1 MLAAAVKLDPAALG
15 LTPLAAPRL
24 LIVDDVADNRT
35 ILARRFAKRGFD
47 CVEVDS
53 GEAALAAIARESF
66 DAVLL
71 DVMMPGMNGLEVLR
85 RARAGH
91 SADELPIIMVT
102 ANAMSEDVA
111 GALALGANDY
121 VTKPVDFA
129 VALARVN
136 NQVERR
142 RHEMEARA
150 TREKLNAENNG
161 LASRVAESRAR
172 LERANADVQAQIRLR
187 LQSEDRIAYLAH
199 HDVLTG
205 LSNRFAFEQTVARL
219 LGSPLAGQGASLL
232 FIDLDGFKAVNDTLG
247 HAAGDDVL
255 REVAVR
261 LHHIIGPHDVCARLG
276 GDEFAIFHMSAAPRE
291 TAGQMA
297 QRLIVELAGRYS
309 AQGQHAYIGASV
321 GVALATTGA
330 ETADDLLKQADL
342 AMYQAKNAGRGA
354 FRYFAVEMRER
365 AEQRRLLELDLRQ
378 AIEDKAFELHYQPF
392 VDLQLRKVVGFEA
405 LLRWRRGGQGYVSPQ
420 EFIALAEEN
429 GLIGRIGEW
438 ALIQACK
445 DAAHWPRDLRV
456 AVNLSPAQFRTNDL
470 ADVVAN
476 ALSVSGLE
484 ADRLELEITESMLLR
499 DNEAI
504 REAFRQLRGLGVK
517 LSLDDFGAGY
527 AGLGYFRSFRFDRVK
542 IDRSFISEMMQHP
555 EAHAIVQAAVGIGV
569 SLNMATTAEG
579 VESDDQLAGLLQLGC
594 GEAQGYLFSRPRP
607 NAEVLDISQNILAA
621 LKRMPNGAA

>member
-1 MLAAAVKLDPAALG
+1 MLAAVKIEAADPVAS
-15 LTPLAAPRL
+15 PRL

-35 ILARRFAKRGFD
+35 ILARRFLKRGFE
-47 CVEVDS
+47 CVEADS
-53 GEAALAAIARESF
+53 GEAALEAIAREPF

-71 DVMMPGMNGLEVLR
+71 DVMMPGTSGLEVLR
-85 RARAGH
+85 RARALY

-111 GALALGANDY
+111 GALAIGANDY

-142 RHEMEARA
+142 RHEMEVREAQ
-150 TREKLNAENNG
+150 EKLSAENTG

-219 LGSPLAGQGASLL
+219 LNSPSAGQGASLL
-232 FIDLDGFKAVNDTLG
+232 FIDLDGFKSVNDTLG

-255 REVAVR
+255 REVATR
-261 LHHIIGPHDVCARLG
+261 LHETASADDVCARLG
-276 GDEFAIFHMSAAPRE
+276 GDEFAIFHISEDPRE
-291 TAGQMA
+291 TAG
-297 QRLIVELAGRYS
+297 
-309 AQGQHAYIGASV
+309 
-321 GVALATTGA
+321 ALAARIIKRWPGA
-330 ETADDLLKQADL
+330 IASRVSTRSSARASASRWRRRVSKRRTNLLKQADL
-342 AMYQAKNAGRGA
+342 AMYQAKNEGRGA
-354 FRYFAVEMRER
+354 YRYFAVEMRER

-405 LLRWRRGGQGYVSPQ
+405 LLRWKRNGLAYVPPH

-438 ALIQACK
+438 ALLQACQ
-445 DAAHWPRDLRV
+445 DAASWPKDLRV

-470 ADVVAN
+470 TEVVSRTLAQ
-476 ALSVSGLE
+476 SGLE
-484 ADRLELEITESMLLR
+484 PARLELEITENMLLR
-499 DNEAI
+499 DNEVI
-504 REAFRQLRGLGVK
+504 REAFRQLRALGCK

-542 IDRSFISEMMQHP
+542 IDRSFVAEMLQHP
-555 EAHAIVQAAVGIGV
+555 EARAIVQAAVGIGN
-569 SLNMATTAEG
+569 SLGMATTAEG
-579 VESDDQLAGLLQLGC
+579 VENDDQLLDLMELGC
-594 GEAQGYLFSRPRP
+594 GEAQGYLFSKPRP
-607 NAEVLDISQNILAA
+607 NTEVLNVSKAVLAA
-621 LKRMPNGAA
+621 LKHMP

>member
-1 MLAAAVKLDPAALG
+1 MLAAVKIDPAALC
-15 LTPLAAPRL
+15 LSPLAAPRL
-24 LIVDDVADNRT
+24 LIVDDVEDNRT
-35 ILARRFAKRGFD
+35 ILARRFLKRGFE
-47 CVEVDS
+47 CVEAVS
-53 GEAALAAIARESF
+53 GEAALEAIARETF

-71 DVMMPGMNGLEVLR
+71 DVMMPGMSGLEVLR
-85 RARAGH
+85 RARMRH

-142 RHEMEARA
+142 RHEMEARGA
-150 TREKLNAENNG
+150 RERLSAENSG

-172 LERANADVQAQIRLR
+172 LERANAAVQAQIRLR

-205 LSNRFAFEQTVARL
+205 LSNRFAFEQMVARL
-219 LGSPLAGQGASLL
+219 LASPGGGHGASLL

-255 REVAVR
+255 REVSAR
-261 LHHIIGPHDVCARLG
+261 LHSIVGAEDICARLG
-276 GDEFAIFHMSAAPRE
+276 GDEFAIFHVSENPQA
-291 TAGQMA
+291 TAGALAARMIKA
-297 QRLIVELAGRYS
+297 LAGRYS
-309 AQGQHAYIGASV
+309 VQGQLAFIGASI
-321 GVALATTGA
+321 GVAVATTGA
-330 ETADDLLKQADL
+330 ETPDELLKQADL
-342 AMYQAKNAGRGA
+342 AMYQAKNEGRGA
-354 FRYFAVEMRER
+354 YRYFAVEMRER

-405 LLRWRRGGQGYVSPQ
+405 LLRWRRNGQAYVSPQ

-438 ALIQACK
+438 ALLHACQ
-445 DAAHWPRDLRV
+445 DAAHWPSDLRV
-456 AVNLSPAQFRTNDL
+456 AVNLSPAQFKSNDL
-470 ADVVAN
+470 REVVAN
-476 ALSVSGLE
+476 ALSVSGLDP
-484 ADRLELEITESMLLR
+484 ARLELEITEFMLLR
-499 DNEAI
+499 DNEAM
-504 REAFRQLRGLGVK
+504 REAFRQLRALGVK
-517 LSLDDFGAGY
+517 LSLDNFGAGY

-542 IDRSFISEMMQHP
+542 IDRSFIGEMMQHP
-555 EAHAIVQAAVGIGV
+555 EARAIVQAAVGIGN
-569 SLNMATTAEG
+569 SLGMATTAEG
-579 VESDDQLAGLLQLGC
+579 VENDDQLQDLMELGC
-594 GEAQGYLFSRPRP
+594 GEAQGYLFSKPRP
-607 NAEVLDISQNILAA
+607 NADVLDVSKNVLAA
-621 LKRMPNGAA
+621 LKRMP

>member
-1 MLAAAVKLDPAALG
+1 MLAAVKIEAADPVAS
-15 LTPLAAPRL
+15 PRL

-35 ILARRFAKRGFD
+35 ILARRFLKRGFE
-47 CVEVDS
+47 CVEADS
-53 GEAALAAIARESF
+53 GEAALEAIAREPF

-71 DVMMPGMNGLEVLR
+71 DVMMPGTSGLEVLR
-85 RARAGH
+85 RARALY

-111 GALALGANDY
+111 GALAIGANDY

-142 RHEMEARA
+142 RHEMEVREAQ
-150 TREKLNAENNG
+150 EKLSAENTG

-219 LGSPLAGQGASLL
+219 LNSPSAGQGASLL
-232 FIDLDGFKAVNDTLG
+232 FIDLDGFKSVNDTLG

-255 REVAVR
+255 REVATR
-261 LHHIIGPHDVCARLG
+261 LHETASADDVCARLG
-276 GDEFAIFHMSAAPRE
+276 GDEFAIFHISEDPRE
-291 TAGQMA
+291 TAGA
-297 QRLIVELAGRYS
+297 LAARIIKALAGRYCI
-309 AQGQHAYIGASV
+309 QGQHAFIGASI
-321 GVALATTGA
+321 GVAVAATGL
-330 ETADDLLKQADL
+330 ETADELLKQADL
-342 AMYQAKNAGRGA
+342 AMYQAKNEGRGA
-354 FRYFAVEMRER
+354 YRYFAVEMRER

-405 LLRWRRGGQGYVSPQ
+405 LLRWKRNGLAYVPPH

-438 ALIQACK
+438 ALLQACQ
-445 DAAHWPRDLRV
+445 DAASWPKDLRV

-470 ADVVAN
+470 TEVVSRTLAQ
-476 ALSVSGLE
+476 SGLE
-484 ADRLELEITESMLLR
+484 PARLELEITENMLLR
-499 DNEAI
+499 DNEVI
-504 REAFRQLRGLGVK
+504 REAFRQLRALGCK

-542 IDRSFISEMMQHP
+542 IDRSFVAEMLQHP
-555 EAHAIVQAAVGIGV
+555 EARAIVQAAVGIGN
-569 SLNMATTAEG
+569 SLGMATTAEG
-579 VESDDQLAGLLQLGC
+579 VENDDQLLDLMELGC
-594 GEAQGYLFSRPRP
+594 GEAQGYLFSKPRP
-607 NAEVLDISQNILAA
+607 NTEVLNVSKAVLAA
-621 LKRMPNGAA
+621 LKHMP

>member
-1 MLAAAVKLDPAALG
+1 MLAAVKIASPDLG
-15 LTPLAAPRL
+15 HSPQVAPRL
-24 LIVDDVADNRT
+24 LIVDDVEDNRT
-35 ILARRFAKRGFD
+35 ILARRFHKRGFE
-47 CVEVDS
+47 CVEADS
-53 GEAALAAIARESF
+53 GEAALEAMAREAF

-71 DVMMPGMNGLEVLR
+71 DVMMPGMSGLEVLR
-85 RARAGH
+85 RARSVH

-111 GALALGANDY
+111 GALAIGANDY

-142 RHEMEARA
+142 RHEMETRVA
-150 TREKLNAENNG
+150 REKLSAENSG

-219 LGSPLAGQGASLL
+219 LASPCAGQGASLL

-255 REVAVR
+255 REVAAR
-261 LHHIIGPHDVCARLG
+261 LYDILGADDVCARLG
-276 GDEFAIFHMSAAPRE
+276 GDEFAIFHISENPQA
-291 TAGQMA
+291 TAGALAARMITA
-297 QRLIVELAGRYS
+297 LAGRYCV
-309 AQGQHAYIGASV
+309 QGQHAFIGASI
-321 GVALATTGA
+321 GVAVVTTGA
-330 ETADDLLKQADL
+330 ETPDELLKQADL
-342 AMYQAKNAGRGA
+342 AMYQAKNEGRGA

-378 AIEDKAFELHYQPF
+378 AIDEKAFELHYQPF

-405 LLRWRRGGQGYVSPQ
+405 LLRWRRGGGAYVAPH

-438 ALIQACK
+438 ALVQACK
-445 DAAHWPRDLRV
+445 DAANWPKDLRV

-470 ADVVAN
+470 TEVVSR
-476 ALSVSGLE
+476 ALRTSGLDP
-484 ADRLELEITESMLLR
+484 ARLELEITESMLLR
-499 DNEAI
+499 DNEPI

-542 IDRSFISEMMQHP
+542 IDRSFIGEMMQHP
-555 EAHAIVQAAVGIGV
+555 EARAIVQAAVGIGN
-569 SLNMATTAEG
+569 SLGMATTAEG
-579 VESDDQLAGLLQLGC
+579 VENDDQLVDLMELGC
-594 GEAQGYLFSRPRP
+594 GEAQGYLFSKPRP
-607 NAEVLDISQNILAA
+607 NSEVLDVSKTVFAA
-621 LKRMPNGAA
+621 LKRML